1 MLRGTRENISFLA
14 SISNCAGVMALCFLL
29 LATTV
34 VVLPQNLHSSPLQPA
49 YAQQVEE
56 EEGEEGTTDTGTGE
70 EGEEGTTDTGTGE
83 EGEEGTTTTEPMT
96 AEIISNYTAD
106 VDHVAPETIS
116 FAADASGGTGPY
128 TVNWNFGDDS
138 EESDEQT
145 VSHTF
150 TEAGNYTVTLTATD
164 STGETATDTLE
175 ITVEE
180 SSEEPA
186 TDEEPLATDEEPLA
200 TDEEPLATES
210 LAAEITSNSTSGN
223 APATFSFDAN
233 ASGGTGPYT
242 VNWNFGDDSEESDEE
257 SVVHTFTEADNYTV
271 TLTVTDSEDQTAT
284 DTLEITVEESSEE
297 PATDEEPLATES
309 LAAEITSNSTSGNA
323 PATFSFDANASGGT
337 GPYTVNWNFG
347 DDSEES
353 DEESVVHTFTEAD
366 NYTVTLTA
374 TDSTGETATDTLEI
388 TVEESPTDEE
398 PVPLS
403 EGGTDKWGIKEL
415 YPTASNGP
423 TWYIRE
429 VEDPTT
435 DSLFYYGIYEG
446 TTIKSIGTGVW
457 QVDARSGTQEHG
469 IRMHVDSPTGKW
481 KNTEMTG
488 YFNIHS
494 GDDQFTMIARHGT
507 SYHDNG
513 GCEAYGYYALTAVDG
528 QVFFKKKLY
537 HFNNGYTKR
546 LAQVN
551 ALGDIHDEWVGMKFA
566 VYDLPNGDVKL
577 ELWIDKGD
585 MTNKWQKETELIDK
599 GNLAVTGGDDCGR
612 DATDKIDSGTRVSF
626 RADNSLFDFKKL
638 SVREIQ
644 EGSTPASTT
653 EDTTTEDTT
662 PASTTEDTTT
672 EDTTPASTTEDTTT
686 EDTTPEED
694 LSTEDLI
701 PSGLRSWLSY

>member
-1 MLRGTRENISFLA
+1 MLRGTRENISLLA

-29 LATTV
+29 LATTA
-34 VVLPQNLHSSPLQPA
+34 VVLPQNLHSSLLQPA
-49 YAQQVEE
+49 YAQQVE
-56 EEGEEGTTDTGTGE
+56 EEGEEGTTDTGTEE
-70 EGEEGTTDTGTGE
+70 EGEEGTTDTGTEE
-83 EGEEGTTTTEPMT
+83 EGEEGTTTTEPLT
-96 AEIISNYTAD
+96 AEIISNYTAEE
-106 VDHVAPETIS
+106 DHGAPATFS

-138 EESDEQT
+138 EESDEQS
-145 VSHTF
+145 VVHTF

-186 TDEEPLATDEEPLA
+186 TDEEPP
-200 TDEEPLATES
+200 ATES
-210 LAAEITSNSTSGN
+210 LAAEITSNATSGN
-223 APATFSFDAN
+223 APATFSFAAD

-242 VNWNFGDDSEESDEE
+242 VNWNFGDDSEESDEQ
-257 SVVHTFTEADNYTV
+257 SVVHTFTEA
-271 TLTVTDSEDQTAT
+271 
-284 DTLEITVEESSEE
+284 
-297 PATDEEPLATES
+297 
-309 LAAEITSNSTSGNA
+309 G
-323 PATFSFDANASGGT
+323 
-337 GPYTVNWNFG
+337 
-347 DDSEES
+347 
-353 DEESVVHTFTEAD
+353 

-398 PVPLS
+398 PVALS

-494 GDDQFTMIARHGT
+494 GDDQFTMIARHGP

-528 QVFFKKKLY
+528 QVYFKKKLY

-672 EDTTPASTTEDTTT
+672 EDTTTEDTTPASTTTEDTTT
-686 EDTTPEED
+686 EDTTTEDTTTEDTTTEED

>member
-1 MLRGTRENISFLA
+1 MLRGTRENISLLA

-34 VVLPQNLHSSPLQPA
+34 VVLPQNLHSSLLQPA
-49 YAQQVEE
+49 YAQQVE

-83 EGEEGTTTTEPMT
+83 EQLDDTVVLTNLQRVVELAGVTDPSGLSEIAAASDSDEV
-96 AEIISNYTAD
+96 AEIAG
-106 VDHVAPETIS
+106 
-116 FAADASGGTGPY
+116 AS
-128 TVNWNFGDDS
+128 DS
-138 EESDEQT
+138 EALAETPGITSPEAIDAIAGASNLQELAELVGLSIDDLMNEVLPEQ
-145 VSHTF
+145 
-150 TEAGNYTVTLTATD
+150 
-164 STGETATDTLE
+164 
-175 ITVEE
+175 
-180 SSEEPA
+180 PP
-186 TDEEPLATDEEPLA
+186 TDEEPP
-200 TDEEPLATES
+200 ATES
-210 LAAEITSNSTSGN
+210 LAAEITSNATSGN
-223 APATFSFDAN
+223 APATISFAAN

-257 SVVHTFTEADNYTV
+257 SVVHTFTEA
-271 TLTVTDSEDQTAT
+271 
-284 DTLEITVEESSEE
+284 
-297 PATDEEPLATES
+297 
-309 LAAEITSNSTSGNA
+309 G
-323 PATFSFDANASGGT
+323 
-337 GPYTVNWNFG
+337 
-347 DDSEES
+347 
-353 DEESVVHTFTEAD
+353 

-388 TVEESPTDEE
+388 AVEESPTDEE

-403 EGGTDKWGIKEL
+403 EGGTDEWGIKEL

-494 GDDQFTMIARHGT
+494 GDDQFTMIARHGP

-546 LAQVN
+546 LASVN
-551 ALGDIHDEWVGMKFA
+551 ALGDIHDDWVGMKFV

-662 PASTTEDTTT
+662 TEDTTTEDTTT
-672 EDTTPASTTEDTTT
+672 EDTTTEDTTT
-686 EDTTPEED
+686 EED
-694 LSTEDLI
+694 LSREDLI
-701 PSGLRSWLSY
+701 PSGLRSWLNF

>member
-1 MLRGTRENISFLA
+1 MLRGTRENISLLA

-34 VVLPQNLHSSPLQPA
+34 VVLPQNLHSSLLQPA
-49 YAQQVEE
+49 YAQQVE

-83 EGEEGTTTTEPMT
+83 EGEEGTTDT
-96 AEIISNYTAD
+96 
-106 VDHVAPETIS
+106 
-116 FAADASGGTGPY
+116 GTGEEQLDD
-128 TVNWNFGDDS
+128 TVVLTNLQRVVELAGVTDPSGLS
-138 EESDEQT
+138 EIAAASDSDEVAET
-145 VSHTF
+145 PGITSP
-150 TEAGNYTVTLTATD
+150 EAIDAIAGASNLQELAELVGLSID
-164 STGETATDTLE
+164 DLMNEVLPE
-175 ITVEE
+175 QPPI
-180 SSEEPA
+180 
-186 TDEEPLATDEEPLA
+186 DEEPP
-200 TDEEPLATES
+200 ATES
-210 LAAEITSNSTSGN
+210 LAAEITSNATSGN
-223 APATFSFDAN
+223 APATFTFDAN

-257 SVVHTFTEADNYTV
+257 SVVHTFTEA
-271 TLTVTDSEDQTAT
+271 
-284 DTLEITVEESSEE
+284 
-297 PATDEEPLATES
+297 
-309 LAAEITSNSTSGNA
+309 G
-323 PATFSFDANASGGT
+323 
-337 GPYTVNWNFG
+337 
-347 DDSEES
+347 
-353 DEESVVHTFTEAD
+353 

-388 TVEESPTDEE
+388 AVEESSTDEE
-398 PVPLS
+398 PVPPI

-429 VEDPTT
+429 VNDPTT

-494 GDDQFTMIARHGT
+494 GDDQFTMIARHGP

-626 RADNSLFDFKKL
+626 WADNSLFDFKKL

-653 EDTTTEDTT
+653 EDTTPASTTEDTT
-662 PASTTEDTTT
+662 PASTTEDTTPASTT

-686 EDTTPEED
+686 GED

-701 PSGLRSWLSY
+701 PSGLRSWLN

>member
-1 MLRGTRENISFLA
+1 MLRGTRENIPLLA
-14 SISNCAGVMALCFLL
+14 SISNCAGVMTLCFLL

-34 VVLPQNLHSSPLQPA
+34 VVLPQNLHSSLLQPA

-56 EEGEEGTTDTGTGE
+56 EEGEEGTTDTGTE
-70 EGEEGTTDTGTGE
+70 E
-83 EGEEGTTTTEPMT
+83 EGEEGTTTTEPLT
-96 AEIISNYTAD
+96 AEITSNYTAD
-106 VDHVAPETIS
+106 DDHV
-116 FAADASGGTGPY
+116 
-128 TVNWNFGDDS
+128 
-138 EESDEQT
+138 
-145 VSHTF
+145 
-150 TEAGNYTVTLTATD
+150 
-164 STGETATDTLE
+164 
-175 ITVEE
+175 
-180 SSEEPA
+180 
-186 TDEEPLATDEEPLA
+186 
-200 TDEEPLATES
+200 
-210 LAAEITSNSTSGN
+210 
-223 APATFSFDAN
+223 APATFSFAAD

-257 SVVHTFTEADNYTV
+257 SVVHTFNEAGTYTVTLTVTDSEDQTATDTLEIAVEESPTNEEPPATEPLTAEITSNDTSAVDFAPATFSFAANASRGTGPYTVNWNFGDDSEESEEESVVHTFTEAGNYTV

-284 DTLEITVEESSEE
+284 DTLEVAVEESSTDGE
-297 PATDEEPLATES
+297 PPATES
-309 LAAEITSNSTSGNA
+309 LAAEITSNTTSGNA
-323 PATFSFDANASGGT
+323 PATISFAANASGGT

-353 DEESVVHTFTEAD
+353 EEESVVHTFTEAG

-374 TDSTGETATDTLEI
+374 TDSTGETATDTLEVA
-388 TVEESPTDEE
+388 VEESSTDGE
-398 PVPLS
+398 PVPPI

-429 VEDPTT
+429 VNDPTT
-435 DSLFYYGIYEG
+435 DPLFYYGIYEG

-494 GDDQFTMIARHGT
+494 GDDQFTMIARHGP

-528 QVFFKKKLY
+528 QVYFKKKLY

-585 MTNKWQKETELIDK
+585 MTNKWQKETELTDK
-599 GNLAVTGGDDCGR
+599 GNLAVEGGDDCGR
-612 DATDKIDSGTRVSF
+612 DATDKIDSGTRVSY
-626 RADNSLFDFKKL
+626 RVDNSLFDFKKL

-644 EGSTPASTT
+644 QGSTPAS
-653 EDTTTEDTT
+653 TTTEDTT
-662 PASTTEDTTT
+662 PASTTT
-672 EDTTPASTTEDTTT
+672 EDTTPASTTTEDTTT
-686 EDTTPEED
+686 GED

-701 PSGLRSWLSY
+701 PSGLRSWLD